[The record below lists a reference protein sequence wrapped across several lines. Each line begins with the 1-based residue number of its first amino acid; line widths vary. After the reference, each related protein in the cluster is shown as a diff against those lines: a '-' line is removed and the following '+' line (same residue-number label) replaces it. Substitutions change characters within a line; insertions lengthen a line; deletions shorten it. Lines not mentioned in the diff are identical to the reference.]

1 MESMPDHATAETAR
15 QSSGQEA
22 EQLVLCEQRGAVGVL
37 TLNNPARRNVLS
49 RAMLTELADRLHAA
63 STNRQLKCLVLRSTG
78 SVFSAGHDLAEVSV
92 SSPTE
97 LASLFALC
105 TQVMEAIR
113 LAPQPVIAEVQ
124 GLATAAGCQLAATCD
139 LVVAAEGAAFA
150 TPGVK
155 IGLFCSTPAVALAR
169 AVPTKQ
175 ALEMLFTGTPITAI
189 EAERLGLVNRIVP
202 AAELTATTLE
212 LAERVAAASGDT
224 LALGK
229 QAFYAQLG
237 LDRPRAYELAQQVM
251 VDNAQHPDAME
262 GMQAFLDKRPPQ
274 WTS

>member
-1 MESMPDHATAETAR
+1 MAIESRTAATPASADQASDSLVVWER
-15 QSSGQEA
+15 Q
-22 EQLVLCEQRGAVGVL
+22 GAVGVL

-49 RAMLTELADRLHAA
+49 RAMLTELATRLRTASADR
-63 STNRQLKCLVLRSTG
+63 TIKCLVLRAAG
-78 SVFSAGHDLAEVSV
+78 PVFSAGHDLAEVRSA
-92 SSPTE
+92 SPAE
-97 LASLFALC
+97 LESLFALC
-105 TQVMEAIR
+105 TQVMETLR

-139 LVVAAEGAAFA
+139 LVVAAEGASFA

-175 ALEMLFTGTPITAI
+175 ALEMLFTGTPISAAQ
-189 EAERLGLVNRIVP
+189 AERLGLVNRVVP
-202 AAELTATTLE
+202 ATELAATTRE
-212 LAERVAAASGDT
+212 LAERIAGASGDT

-237 LDRPRAYELAQQVM
+237 LDRPRAYELAQGVM
-251 VDNAQHPDAME
+251 VDNAQREDAIE
-262 GMQAFLDKRPPQ
+262 GMQAFLEKRSPQ
-274 WTS
+274 WRH

>member
-1 MESMPDHATAETAR
+1 MATESRNAPTE
-15 QSSGQEA
+15 QSDEKSNTS
-22 EQLVLCEQRGAVGVL
+22 LVLWEVRGAVGTL

-49 RAMLTELADRLHAA
+49 RAMLTELAARLQVASQDR
-63 STNRQLKCLVLRSTG
+63 SIKCLILRAAG
-78 SVFSAGHDLAEVSV
+78 PVFSSGHDLAEVTA
-92 SSPTE
+92 SSPGE
-97 LASLFALC
+97 LESLFALC
-105 TQVMEAIR
+105 TRVMEAIR

-155 IGLFCSTPAVALAR
+155 IGLFCSTPAVALSR

-175 ALEMLFTGTPITAI
+175 ALEMLFTGTPISAQQ
-189 EAERLGLVNRIVP
+189 AERLGLVNRVVP
-202 AAELTATTLE
+202 PAELATTTRE
-212 LAERVAAASGDT
+212 LAERIANASGDT

-237 LDRPRAYELAQQVM
+237 LDRPRAYELAQGVM
-251 VDNAQHPDAME
+251 VDNAQREDAIE
-262 GMQAFLDKRPPQ
+262 GMQAFLEKRPPQ
-274 WTS
+274 WRH

>member
-1 MESMPDHATAETAR
+1 MPDHAQTATAR
-15 QSSGQEA
+15 QSGGQES
-22 EQLVLCEQRGAVGVL
+22 EPLVLYEPQGAIGVL

-49 RAMLTELADRLHAA
+49 RAMLAALAERLRAV
-63 STNRQLKCLVLRSTG
+63 SVNRQLKCLVLRSTG
-78 SVFSAGHDLAEVSV
+78 SVFSAGHDLAEVLN
-92 SSPTE
+92 SSPAE
-97 LASLFALC
+97 LESLFALC

-139 LVVAAEGAAFA
+139 LVVAAEVAAFA

-175 ALEMLFTGTPITAI
+175 ALEMLFTGTPISAF
-189 EAERLGLVNRIVP
+189 EAERLGLVNRVVP
-202 AAELTATTLE
+202 AAALEATTLE
-212 LAERVAAASGDT
+212 LAERVAATSGDT

-251 VDNAQHPDAME
+251 VDNAQRPDAIE
-262 GMQAFLDKRPPQ
+262 GMQSFLEKRPPR